1 MKAMNTKKNKW
12 TLVTALE
19 EIWRKADDCELSEE
33 YFMEIKSPANYVKK
47 VLGID
52 AVQSFIVSVLID
64 NGDPLAP
71 RQIGH
76 YAKCSNIKMMTLEDK
91 FEDLRKRK
99 FIKRSVF
106 FHRGDQIVGYCLNP
120 DFLAAVKANTGF
132 SPKFEKDF
140 SAEET
145 MEQIGRLL
153 KLTDAES
160 SLYPQTVADIHALL
174 DNTQHVEFSRK
185 LNAMELTDQE
195 MMMYLTGAYLQIMRG
210 HAGVNDND
218 YGDILRESK
227 GYRRFILD
235 MNNGKTALVKNNLME
250 NDCNDGVAVPSHFK
264 LTEHSFKDVFPELN
278 YDASVNR
285 ATVSGLLM
293 PDKVDQKEL
302 FYNEREASQ
311 VHRLAEL
318 LDDKN
323 FKDIQERLKAARMRP
338 GFACLFY
345 GSPGTG
351 KTETVLQICKQT
363 GRPIFQVNVS
373 ELKSK
378 WVGES
383 EKRVQALFDQY
394 ARMVQ
399 ESELCPI
406 LLFNE
411 ADAIIGKRTTN
422 ATQAVDKMENSIQNI
437 ILQAMEK
444 LNGILIATTN
454 LTENM
459 DDAFE
464 RRFLYKIR
472 FDKPGQDVKARIWR
486 SMLPDLEEKD
496 AQELAGCYDFSGG
509 QIENIARKQ
518 TVDSILYDNPVSL
531 SSLKSFCEEESIKNK
546 SGRKLIGFCR

>member
-1 MKAMNTKKNKW
+1 MNTKKNKW

-19 EIWRKADDCELSEE
+19 EIWRKADDCKLSEE
-33 YFMEIKSPANYVKK
+33 YFAEIKSPASYVKK

-52 AVQSFIVSVLID
+52 AIQSFIVSVLID
-64 NGDPLAP
+64 NGEPLAP

-91 FEDLRKRK
+91 FEDLCKRK
-99 FIKRSVF
+99 FIKRSAF
-106 FHRGDQIVGYCLNP
+106 YHRGEQIVGYCLNS
-120 DFLAAVKANTGF
+120 DFLAAVKTDSGF
-132 SPKFEKDF
+132 SPKLEKDF

-153 KLTDAES
+153 KLTDTDG
-160 SLYPQTVADIHALL
+160 SLYGQTVTDIRSLL
-174 DNTQHVEFSRK
+174 DDTQHLEFSRK
-185 LNAMELTDQE
+185 LNAMGLTDQE
-195 MMMYLTGAYLQIMRG
+195 MMMYLIGAFLQIMRG
-210 HAGVNDND
+210 HVGVNEDD
-218 YGDILRESK
+218 YGDILQESM
-227 GYRRFILD
+227 GYRKFILD
-235 MNNGKTALVKNNLME
+235 MNNGQTALIKNDLME
-250 NDCNDGVAVPSHFK
+250 NDCNDGVAIPGSFK
-264 LTEHSFKDVFPELN
+264 LTEHSFKDIFPELN
-278 YDASVNR
+278 YDASSNR
-285 ATVSGLLM
+285 AKVSGLLM
-293 PDKVDQKEL
+293 PEKVDQKEL
-302 FYNEREASQ
+302 FYNEREAGQ
-311 VHRLAEL
+311 VHRLMEL

-323 FKDIQERLKAARMRP
+323 FKGIQERLKAAHMRP

-351 KTETVLQICKQT
+351 KTETVLQLCKQT
-363 GRPIFQVNVS
+363 GRPVFQVNVA

-383 EKRVQALFDQY
+383 EKRIQCLFDQY
-394 ARMVQ
+394 ARMVK

-411 ADAIIGKRTTN
+411 ADAIIGKRTLH

-444 LNGILIATTN
+444 LDGILIATTN

-486 SMLPDLEEKD
+486 SMLPGLEEKE
-496 AQELAGCYDFSGG
+496 AQELASSYDFSGG

-518 TVDSILYDNPVSL
+518 TVDSILYDNPISL
-531 SSLKSFCEEESIKNK
+531 TSLRSFCEEETIKNK
-546 SGRKLIGFCR
+546 SSRKSIGFCC

>member
-1 MKAMNTKKNKW
+1 MTTKKNKW

-19 EIWRKADDCELSEE
+19 DIWRKADDCELSEE
-33 YFMEIKSPANYVKK
+33 YFKEIKSPAAYVKK
-47 VLGID
+47 IIGID
-52 AVQSFIVSVLID
+52 ATQSFIVSVLID
-64 NGDPLAP
+64 NGEPLAP

-91 FEDLRKRK
+91 FEDLRRRK
-99 FIKRSVF
+99 IIKRSVF

-120 DFLAAVKANTGF
+120 DFLNAVKGDCCYT
-132 SPKFEKDF
+132 PKLEKDY
-140 SAEET
+140 SAEDA
-145 MEQIGRLL
+145 MEQIGNWL
-153 KLTDAES
+153 KQTDAES
-160 SLYPQTVADIHALL
+160 SLYQQTVSDIHELL
-174 DNTQHVEFSRK
+174 ECTQHLEFPR
-185 LNAMELTDQE
+185 LINGLGLTDQE
-195 MMMYLTGAYLQIMRG
+195 MMMYLTGAFLQIMRG
-210 HAGVNDND
+210 HAGVNNND
-218 YGDILRESK
+218 YGDILHDSK
-227 GYRRFILD
+227 GYRKLIID
-235 MNNGKTALVKNNLME
+235 MNNGENTLIKQNLME
-250 NDCNDGVAVPSHFK
+250 NDCNDGVAIPGSFK
-264 LTEHSFKDVFPELN
+264 LTEHSFKNIFHELN
-278 YDASVNR
+278 YDANANR
-285 ATVSGLLM
+285 SSISGLLM
-293 PDKVDQKEL
+293 PEKVDSKDL
-302 FYNEREASQ
+302 FYNDREAGQ
-311 VHRLAEL
+311 IKRLMEML
-318 LDDKN
+318 EDKN
-323 FKDIQERLKAARMRP
+323 FKGIQERLKAAHMRS

-363 GRPIFQVNVS
+363 GRPVFQVNVS

-383 EKRVQALFDQY
+383 EKRVQSLFDQY
-394 ARMVQ
+394 TQMVN

-422 ATQAVDKMENSIQNI
+422 VTQAVDKMENAIQNI

-472 FDKPGQDVKARIWR
+472 FDKPNQDVKTRIWR
-486 SMLPDLEEKD
+486 SMLPDLQEQD
-496 AQELAGCYDFSGG
+496 AIELAESYDFSGG

-518 TVDSILYDNPVSL
+518 TVDTILYDNPVTL
-531 SSLKSFCEEESIKNK
+531 SSLRNFCEEERIRNKNT
-546 SGRKLIGFCR
+546 RRTIGFC

>member
-1 MKAMNTKKNKW
+1 MTTKKNKW

-19 EIWRKADDCELSEE
+19 EIWRKADDCQLSEQ
-33 YFMEIKSPANYVKK
+33 YFKDIKSPADYVKK
-47 VLGID
+47 LIGID
-52 AVQSFIVSVLID
+52 AVQCFIVSVLID
-64 NGDPLAP
+64 HGDALAP

-91 FEDLRKRK
+91 FEDLQKRK
-99 FIKRSVF
+99 IIKRAVF
-106 FHRGDQIVGYCLNP
+106 MHHLDQIVGYCLNP
-120 DFLAAVKANTGF
+120 EFLTAVRGNCSYT
-132 SPKFEKDF
+132 PKLEKDF
-140 SAEET
+140 SAEDT
-145 MEQIGRLL
+145 MEQIGNLL
-153 KLTDAES
+153 RQTDAES
-160 SLYPQTVADIHALL
+160 TLYPQTVSDIHALL
-174 DNTQHVEFSRK
+174 DATQHLEFPRL
-185 LNAMELTDQE
+185 LNGLGLTDQE
-195 MMMYLTGAYLQIMRG
+195 LVMYLTGAYLQIMRG

-218 YGDILRESK
+218 YGDILNESK
-227 GYRRFILD
+227 GYRKFILG
-235 MNNGKTALVKNNLME
+235 MNKEESALIRLNLME
-250 NDCNDGVAVPSHFK
+250 NDCNDGVAVPGSFK
-264 LTEHSFKDVFPELN
+264 LTEHSFKDIFHELN
-278 YDASVNR
+278 YDASAGR
-285 ATVSGLLM
+285 SSVSGLLM
-293 PDKVDQKEL
+293 PEKVDQKEL
-302 FYNEREASQ
+302 FYNEREAGQ
-311 VHRLAEL
+311 VKRLMEL
-318 LDDKN
+318 LDDRN
-323 FKDIQERLKAARMRP
+323 FKGIQERLKAARMRP

-363 GRPIFQVNVS
+363 GRPVFQVNVS

-383 EKRVQALFDQY
+383 EKQVQALFDQY
-394 ARMVQ
+394 AQMVR

-411 ADAIIGKRTTN
+411 ADAVIGKRTTN
-422 ATQAVDKMENSIQNI
+422 ATQAVDKMENAIQNI

-472 FDKPGQDVKARIWR
+472 FDRPGQDVKARIWR
-486 SMLPDLEEKD
+486 SMLPDLKEQD
-496 AQELAGCYDFSGG
+496 AMELAGSYDFSGG

-531 SSLKSFCEEESIKNK
+531 TSLRSFCEEESIKNK
-546 SGRKLIGFCR
+546 SSRKAIGFGC

>member
-1 MKAMNTKKNKW
+1 MTTKKNKW

-19 EIWRKADDCELSEE
+19 EIWRKADDCELSEQ
-33 YFMEIKSPANYVKK
+33 YFTDIKSPADYVKK
-47 VLGID
+47 LIGID

-64 NGDPLAP
+64 HGDALAP

-91 FEDLRKRK
+91 FEDLRRRK
-99 FIKRSVF
+99 IIKRAVF
-106 FHRGDQIVGYCLNP
+106 YHHAEQVVGYTLNP
-120 DFLAAVKANTGF
+120 EFLTAVKGNSGYT
-132 SPKFEKDF
+132 PKLEKDY

-145 MEQIGRLL
+145 IEQIGRML

-160 SLYPQTVADIHALL
+160 SLYDQTVTDIHALL
-174 DNTQHVEFSRK
+174 DATQHLEFTRL
-185 LNAMELTDQE
+185 LNGLGLSDQE
-195 MMMYLTGAYLQIMRG
+195 LMMYLTGAYLQIMRG
-210 HAGVNDND
+210 HAGIDNTD
-218 YGDILRESK
+218 YGDILHESK
-227 GYRRFILD
+227 GFRKFIIS
-235 MNNGKTALVKNNLME
+235 MNKGESALIRQNLME
-250 NDCNDGVAVPSHFK
+250 NDCNDGVAIPGSFK
-264 LTEHSFKDVFPELN
+264 LTEHSFKDIFHELN
-278 YDASVNR
+278 YDPSTTR
-285 ATVSGLLM
+285 STFSGLLM
-293 PDKVDQKEL
+293 PEKVDHKEL
-302 FYNEREASQ
+302 FYNEREAGQ
-311 VHRLAEL
+311 VKRLMEL
-318 LDDKN
+318 LDEKN
-323 FKDIQERLKAARMRP
+323 FKGIQERLKAARMRP

-363 GRPIFQVNVS
+363 GRPVFQVNVS

-383 EKRVQALFDQY
+383 EKQVQALFDQY
-394 ARMVQ
+394 ARMVR

-411 ADAIIGKRTTN
+411 ADAVIGKRTTN
-422 ATQAVDKMENSIQNI
+422 ATQAVDKMENAIQNI

-444 LNGILIATTN
+444 LSGILIATTN

-486 SMLPDLEEKD
+486 SMLPDLEEKE
-496 AQELAGCYDFSGG
+496 ALELAGSYDFSGG

-531 SSLKSFCEEESIKNK
+531 TSLRSFCEEENIQNRS
-546 SGRKLIGFCR
+546 SRRSIGFAC